1 MHCSPHWWAS
11 WPRGSVWTVA
21 IAIFSLAAYGVMIV
35 ALLLLPET
43 RGRSLMS
50 LEQPAA
56 E

>member
-1 MHCSPHWWAS
+1 
-11 WPRGSVWTVA
+11 
-21 IAIFSLAAYGVMIV
+21 MII

-43 RGRSLMS
+43 RGRTLMS

>member
-1 MHCSPHWWAS
+1 LVGFLSG
-11 WPRGSVWTVA
+11 RVGLGSA
-21 IAIFSLAAYGVMIV
+21 IAIFSLGAYAVMII

-43 RGRSLMS
+43 RGRSLQS

>member
-1 MHCSPHWWAS
+1 MVGFLATQL
-11 WPRGSVWTVA
+11 GLTVA
-21 IAIFSLAAYGVMIV
+21 IGLFSVIAYGIMIV

-43 RGRSLMS
+43 RGRTLMS